1 MASPQRAIPS
11 IAAVAGGI
19 CISVGAFAPWL
30 SGIGDDQ
37 TSNDVLA
44 PRYTPISNL
53 FHGIGATTDSPIRS
67 VALLL
72 LVFGIVLVIG
82 GVMASRLIMAIG
94 MVMSGV
100 IAALW
105 VSLEFNHIG
114 AVSFDV
120 HDIRSGLWLTGI
132 GLLLAVVALPIV
144 RVPVSDSPYVT
155 MV

>member
-19 CISVGAFAPWL
+19 CICIGAFAPWM

-37 TSNDVLA
+37 TANDVLA
-44 PRYTPISNL
+44 PRYTPVSDL
-53 FHGIGATTDSPIRS
+53 FHGIGAPTDSPARS
-67 VALLL
+67 VAVLLL
-72 LVFGIVLVIG
+72 GFGIVLVIG

-94 MVMSGV
+94 MVMTGV

-105 VSLEFNHIG
+105 VSLEINHIG
-114 AVSFDV
+114 AVSIGI

-132 GLLLAVVALPIV
+132 GLLLAVLSLPIV
-144 RVPVSDSPYVT
+144 RVPVGDSPYVT